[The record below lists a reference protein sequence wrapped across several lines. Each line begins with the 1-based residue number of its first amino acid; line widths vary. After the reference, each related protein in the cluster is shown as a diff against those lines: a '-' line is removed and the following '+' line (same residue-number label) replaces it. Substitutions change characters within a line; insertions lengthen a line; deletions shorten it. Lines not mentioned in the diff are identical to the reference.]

1 MAGGSVRR
9 GSAGAGGARSDDL
22 ATACSAV
29 GVVYVVPQHL
39 WPRGDYEMPTMGRV
53 WDDDVVA

>member
-22 ATACSAV
+22 DTACSTV

-39 WPRGDYEMPTMGRV
+39 WSRGDDEMPTMGRV
-53 WDDDVVA
+53 EEA